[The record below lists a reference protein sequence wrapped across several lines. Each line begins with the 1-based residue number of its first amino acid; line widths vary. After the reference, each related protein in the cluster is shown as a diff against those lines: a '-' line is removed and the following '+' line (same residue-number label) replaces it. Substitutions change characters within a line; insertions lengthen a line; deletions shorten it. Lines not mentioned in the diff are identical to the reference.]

1 MGIFLVSAKAM
12 KDITAKTMQDIIV
25 QIFMMMI
32 FGRIFVH
39 QYLNNNDCRKKNSTV
54 SIQRKRIE
62 KGSNFNIN
70 TFKSIGNENNNKAN
84 GYDQAIFQSTEHILR
99 YMYNMVQHGTTEK
112 TKENNNL
119 SQLLSAMLLLTSFF
133 SFLLY

>member
-1 MGIFLVSAKAM
+1 
-12 KDITAKTMQDIIV
+12 
-25 QIFMMMI
+25 MMMI

-62 KGSNFNIN
+62 KGSNFNIIMHISN
-70 TFKSIGNENNNKAN
+70 IHTFKSIGNENNNKAN

-99 YMYNMVQHGTTEK
+99 YMYNMVQQKKQKRTITI
-112 TKENNNL
+112 
-119 SQLLSAMLLLTSFF
+119 
-133 SFLLY
+133 